1 LVATPLAKQCIV
13 RIGVTTPWTVLSHGS
28 TLVVDFNKDFSGH
41 FNKDFLSYYNQ
52 LNYTIWKKI
61 TA

>member
-13 RIGVTTPWTVLSHGS
+13 RIGVATPWAVLSHGS
-28 TLVVDFNKDFSGH
+28 TLVVDFNKDFSDH

-52 LNYTIWKKI
+52 PKYTTGKKI